1 MPGAGGASLPVPA
14 PPALPAFF
22 ELSAPRHWRA
32 IDFISDL
39 HLSPAMP
46 RTFAAWAGHLR
57 HTSAD
62 AVFILGDLF
71 ELWVGDDA
79 RSLPFE
85 RHCVDV
91 LADASSSRQIAF
103 MVGNRDFLLG
113 AAMLKAC
120 GAMALPDPTVLTAWG
135 QRVLLSHGDA
145 LCLGDTGYQAF
156 RREVRAM
163 PWQAAFLAKP
173 LEERLRIATEIR
185 QRSDSRRRFDG
196 DTAVDIDVGA
206 AVAWMHGMGTAE
218 MVHGHTHRPGSAP
231 LAPGFKRHVLTD
243 WDLDEKDADPTPRAE
258 VLRLTRDGFERL
270 APATAAGPPR

>member
-1 MPGAGGASLPVPA
+1 MPGAVGASMPVPA
-14 PPALPAFF
+14 PLALPAFF
-22 ELSAPRHWRA
+22 ELAAPRHWRA

-39 HLSPAMP
+39 HLSPALP
-46 RTFAAWAGHLR
+46 GTFSAWAGHLR
-57 HTSAD
+57 HTPAD

-79 RSLPFE
+79 RDLPFE
-85 RHCVDV
+85 RLCVDV
-91 LADASSSRQIAF
+91 LADASSRRQIAF

-113 AAMLKAC
+113 AGMLKAC

-145 LCLGDTGYQAF
+145 LCLGDIGYQAF
-156 RREVRAM
+156 RREVRTTA
-163 PWQAAFLAKP
+163 WQAAFLTKP

-185 QRSDSRRRFDG
+185 QHSESRRSFDG
-196 DTAVDIDVGA
+196 DSAVDIDVGA
-206 AVAWMHGMGTAE
+206 AVAWMHAMGTAE
-218 MVHGHTHRPGSAP
+218 MVHGHTHQPGSSS

-243 WDLDEKDADPTPRAE
+243 WDLDGAGADPTPRAE

-270 APATAAGPPR
+270 APSKAGASR